1 MEKPCPGWC
10 WSRCREQ
17 GVRKADLHPE
27 AFSSLLN
34 KVCLGKESSA
44 LYKQPG
50 VRTARRSE
58 GKVRMMKRGL
68 CARVLVWV
76 DACRPAPQLPAMG
89 PARGSRTPPGSDGR
103 EHLLR
108 GHCCL
113 PRSVPSSFTSHHA
126 FTSLQRTLLGSLNI
140 LPCEVLRKTDDSGS
154 LPCWGAR
161 WVHGAR
167 VGPGRCWGK
176 QL

>member
-50 VRTARRSE
+50 VRSARRSE
-58 GKVRMMKRGL
+58 GNVRMMKRGL

-76 DACRPAPQLPAMG
+76 DACRPAPRLPAMG
-89 PARGSRTPPGSDGR
+89 PARGSRTPPGSDGSICSGVTAVF
-103 EHLLR
+103 LGVSPAPSPPTTPSPPFKGL
-108 GHCCL
+108 CL
-113 PRSVPSSFTSHHA
+113 A
-126 FTSLQRTLLGSLNI
+126 L
-140 LPCEVLRKTDDSGS
+140 
-154 LPCWGAR
+154 
-161 WVHGAR
+161 
-167 VGPGRCWGK
+167 
-176 QL
+176 